1 MSKNIIRKL
10 CVIIFGLIL
19 AILLR
24 IIITFTVKFS
34 SFPITHNVT
43 SYFAGLTSI
52 ISIVIS
58 LFWISNFIV
67 AITADWIAAGYI
79 PLLIYVLH
87 WTNFKF
93 SERLQD
99 MTNSYDVFINDL
111 TQKWFG
117 YFNNNETY
125 WPNLEKRLQCCGLEG
140 PRSYMDYMQM
150 VPKHCYN
157 PELITLGCSH
167 WFQNIYFPMQKIGF
181 LLLRFAL
188 LIELSMLYFYA
199 FRVFKK
205 LLSLIGKRYLKKVF
219 KPCL

>member
-67 AITADWIAAGYI
+67 AITADWIAAG
-79 PLLIYVLH
+79 
-87 WTNFKF
+87 
-93 SERLQD
+93 S
-99 MTNSYDVFINDL
+99 
-111 TQKWFG
+111 
-117 YFNNNETY
+117 
-125 WPNLEKRLQCCGLEG
+125 
-140 PRSYMDYMQM
+140 DY
-150 VPKHCYN
+150 
-157 PELITLGCSH
+157 
-167 WFQNIYFPMQKIGF
+167 KI
-181 LLLRFAL
+181 
-188 LIELSMLYFYA
+188 
-199 FRVFKK
+199 
-205 LLSLIGKRYLKKVF
+205 
-219 KPCL
+219 